1 MFHLKNPF
9 KKKERKILKVNFS
22 NIVTLDYNIPNSVY
36 TINPT
41 TYKSFDIFD
50 SNVVTTD
57 TYNKQN
63 RIIIFIIIFIIISI
77 IFCFCFIICSNFKLQ
92 NEINTLKEQQ
102 NLYLKEN
109 YKNE

>member
-41 TYKSFDIFD
+41 TCKSFDIFD

-63 RIIIFIIIFIIISI
+63 RIIIFIIISI

-102 NLYLKEN
+102 NLYLKEDH
-109 YKNE
+109 KNE

>member
-9 KKKERKILKVNFS
+9 KKNERKILKIKSS
-22 NIVTLDYNIPNSVY
+22 NIVTLDYNVPNSVY

-41 TYKSFDIFD
+41 TYKSFDVFD

-57 TYNKQN
+57 TYNKQK
-63 RIIIFIIIFIIISI
+63 RIIIFIIIFIIASI

-92 NEINTLKEQQ
+92 NEINILKEQQ

>member
-22 NIVTLDYNIPNSVY
+22 NIVTLDYNIPNSIY

-41 TYKSFDIFD
+41 TYKSFDVFD

-57 TYNKQN
+57 TYDKQK
-63 RIIIFIIIFIIISI
+63 RIIFIIIFIIASI

-102 NLYLKEN
+102 NLYLKEDH
-109 YKNE
+109 KNE

>member
-57 TYNKQN
+57 TYNKTKPN
-63 RIIIFIIIFIIISI
+63 YYFYYYFYYYFNNILF
-77 IFCFCFIICSNFKLQ
+77 L
-92 NEINTLKEQQ
+92 LY
-102 NLYLKEN
+102 NL
-109 YKNE
+109 

>member
-63 RIIIFIIIFIIISI
+63 RIIIFIIISI

-102 NLYLKEN
+102 NLCLKEDH
-109 YKNE
+109 KNE

>member
-9 KKKERKILKVNFS
+9 KKKERKILKINFS

-77 IFCFCFIICSNFKLQ
+77 IFCFCFMIYSNIKLH
-92 NEINTLKEQQ
+92 NEINILKKQQ

-109 YKNE
+109 CKNE